1 VTAKRIGAAT
11 LLVVATLLWSAA
23 TLGIWAKRQALNTDN
38 WVQTSSDLLQNDR
51 IRNTLAV
58 ALVDRLYDTAAV
70 QKQIADQLPPRLDRL
85 AAPAAAGLREIALRN
100 APRVLGSPA
109 ALKAWQASN
118 RAAHNTF
125 IAIVDGKVAKGGVV
139 TLNVKDLLS
148 RVADGTGLPAGL
160 ADKLPPSVATI
171 QVLQSNQVK
180 TAQDAVRGFRDSVWV
195 IIALAVICFAGA
207 IALAAERRRGF
218 VNAGICIMISA
229 LLVLAIRKVA
239 GSWLEGQLAV
249 ALLLLVW
256 WGPVPW
262 TNQLVPI
269 LIVTVAAFAWL
280 EWLRRQTM
288 EEFPDVGSG
297 EFGRS
302 LRARLPG
309 ATRADDTAPAG

>member
-1 VTAKRIGAAT
+1 MTAKRIGAAT

-207 IALAAERRRGF
+207 RPRAPARVRERRDLHHDLGAARARDPQG
-218 VNAGICIMISA
+218 
-229 LLVLAIRKVA
+229 R
-239 GSWLEGQLAV
+239 GQLARRP
-249 ALLLLVW
+249 ARGRAQRAGGLGRHLVDLDLAA
-256 WGPVPW
+256 GRRHRRGVP
-262 TNQLVPI
+262 
-269 LIVTVAAFAWL
+269 
-280 EWLRRQTM
+280 
-288 EEFPDVGSG
+288 
-297 EFGRS
+297 
-302 LRARLPG
+302 LRADRRVGGVARGPRARRDRRAALERPG
-309 ATRADDTAPAG
+309 VA